1 MLTGL
6 RKLEVV
12 HLFWSDISFELQTV
26 RGTAKPDLGFYP
38 KRWEGREV
46 PIPVQLINLLKG
58 HTRRPG
64 CDFVFSSPQGNRE
77 YHMLDHCKAGVGM
90 PRRGWPRCG

>member
-58 HTRRPG
+58 HTRRSG

-90 PRRGWPRCG
+90 PRRVGPRCG